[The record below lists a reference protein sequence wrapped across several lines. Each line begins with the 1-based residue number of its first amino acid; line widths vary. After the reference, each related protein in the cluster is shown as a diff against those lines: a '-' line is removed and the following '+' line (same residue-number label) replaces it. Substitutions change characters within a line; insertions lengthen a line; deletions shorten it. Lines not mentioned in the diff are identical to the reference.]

1 MFTLVSQQDYF
12 YILLS
17 HKESSPSSMSLFSYQ
32 SCVYSRQSFESGP
45 WLIKCLYVPRRY
57 TKKIPETMHF
67 KYCNWTSACVT
78 VLITCVC
85 VKNACACLHVC
96 VCVHCTICLCVQC
109 VYVFTHSA
117 SVHMRVCGCTPLP
130 PPPQLCV

>member
-57 TKKIPETMHF
+57 TKKKPRNNAF
-67 KYCNWTSACVT
+67 KVCNWC
-78 VLITCVC
+78 LLCVC
-85 VKNACACLHVC
+85 EECEYPCTSVCLRSV
-96 VCVHCTICLCVQC
+96 CLCAVA
-109 VYVFTHSA
+109 YVFTHMHIHLCICEHA
-117 SVHMRVCGCTPLP
+117 GVPYF
-130 PPPQLCV
+130 PPQLCV